1 MEWLKCIGQGIL
13 ALVLIGGGIYVF
25 TANPET
31 TQIDAQDRVSIK
43 LDSINKLL
51 QDRLDDID
59 SRIRRDSLAYAYRDS
74 VLRTSLKNLET
85 KRIILTTNINKIL
98 SKYETISKTDSGV
111 TDTLFDAIRQRVRTN
126 DPTVKQSG
134 AGR

>member
-1 MEWLKCIGQGIL
+1 MRYFGIFFVISTL
-13 ALVLIGGGIYVF
+13 AILLLSPF
-25 TANPET
+25 MDLSET
-31 TQIDAQDRVSIK
+31 EPDAMDKVISK
-43 LDSINKLL
+43 LDNINKGL
-51 QDRLDDID
+51 QDKLDDID

-74 VLRTSLKNLET
+74 VLRTSLKNIET

-98 SKYETISKTDSGV
+98 SKYETVSKTDSGV

-126 DPTVKQSG
+126 DTTVKQSG